1 MPRATI
7 LLAKPRTLVVGSTS
21 LAHKAAYEETLRQ
34 TLAAIAKEDP
44 ETGVVQAS
52 APFTFRKI
60 EQVAKRYR
68 EFEASPFQRGTAL
81 AHHLCAQAGPLVAGQ
96 KQVRVV
102 LSVLPWR
109 QSALLLLRHEGL
121 SYLEL
126 AATLQMNPGSIGTL
140 LARAQQAF
148 RKEFGRRYGDA

>member
-1 MPRATI
+1 M
-7 LLAKPRTLVVGSTS
+7 VGSTS

-102 LSVLPWR
+102 VRNHTDAVNSMVEKL
-109 QSALLLLRHEGL
+109 
-121 SYLEL
+121 
-126 AATLQMNPGSIGTL
+126 TNGSRV
-140 LARAQQAF
+140 AS
-148 RKEFGRRYGDA
+148 